1 MRIYVKNVPA
11 KFHADL
17 IGNDRALS
25 FSYTASYAPQEKK
38 NNKMSSDTRSVPDL
52 KICPSCFFA
61 DWSVS
66 RPKISI
72 GAVLRVEVLS
82 F

>member
-25 FSYTASYAPQEKK
+25 FSVAEILGLSPYI
-38 NNKMSSDTRSVPDL
+38 SVN
-52 KICPSCFFA
+52 
-61 DWSVS
+61 
-66 RPKISI
+66 
-72 GAVLRVEVLS
+72 
-82 F
+82 